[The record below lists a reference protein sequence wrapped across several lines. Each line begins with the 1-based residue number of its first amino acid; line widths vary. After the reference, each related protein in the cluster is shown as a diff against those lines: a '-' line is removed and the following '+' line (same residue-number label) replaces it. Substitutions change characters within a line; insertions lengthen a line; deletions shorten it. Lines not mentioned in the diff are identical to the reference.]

1 MKKSEVSNIRVLKG
15 TFEIANY
22 KKQEIKEYE
31 NNPFIEALP
40 PIFSDREIAD
50 KFYNIPIFEEEDRY
64 KDRKLR
70 FHLLKRIKNY
80 KQVLPM
86 HLNLEVKLSA
96 LIRRGYIA
104 RNPLDIDYFKRI
116 ENLIDLKDSKELT
129 HKDIDYKMVHMS
141 STADS
146 ITIIGISGMGKT
158 TAIERL
164 LLMYPQVIKHTNYN
178 NQHFTR
184 TQIVWLKID
193 CPYDGSLATL
203 FKSFFKSI
211 DDILGTRYLE
221 KYGYSNRV
229 TSSMMISMTQ
239 LASLYGIGVLVI
251 DEIQQL
257 VNTKNNMNEM
267 LDFFV
272 TLSNTV
278 GIPTVLIGT
287 AKAQEIFNKNF
298 RQARRAASNGCIMWD
313 RMDINDKYWKAFI
326 SKLWEMQCLQNYTE
340 LTDKLYSVFYEE
352 TQGITALAIN
362 LFILAQE
369 KAIVDREEKITIKLL
384 RETSKK
390 DLKMLQPMLKAIK
403 SNNLKNI
410 AKYDDI
416 SLYFETISNNNLQNM
431 DLYGRIRT
439 MFEDNKT
446 GLENNQK
453 NRAEN
458 IFTDLKILNIFQFL
472 TDDELKFIIK
482 KVIDTNPI
490 KSEYDEL
497 KGICIRQ
504 AINKNDRNKA
514 KQDEKGE
521 PIKINNN
528 GLVDIYEKAKKSN
541 KHPYELLEKQGY
553 IKNAKEYYKC

>member
-1 MKKSEVSNIRVLKG
+1 MKKAEINNIRVLKG
-15 TFEIANY
+15 TIEIANY
-22 KKQEIKEYE
+22 KRQEITEYA

-40 PIFSDREIAD
+40 PIFSDREIAN
-50 KFYNIPIFEEEDRY
+50 KFYNIPVFEEEDRY
-64 KDRKLR
+64 KDKKLR

-86 HLNLEVKLSA
+86 HLNLEAKLST

-104 RNPLDIDYFKRI
+104 RNPREFDYFKRI
-116 ENLIDLKDSKELT
+116 EYINDLKDCKELT
-129 HKDIDYKMVHMS
+129 YKDIDNKMENMS
-141 STADS
+141 STAECL
-146 ITIIGISGMGKT
+146 TMIGISGMGKT

-164 LLMYPQVIKHTNYN
+164 LLMYPQVIIHTNYN
-178 NQHFTR
+178 DQHFTR

-193 CPYDGSLATL
+193 CPYDGNLATL

-211 DDILGTRYLE
+211 DDILGTKYLE

-229 TSSMMISMTQ
+229 TSSMMLSMTQ

-251 DEIQQL
+251 DELQQL
-257 VNTKNNMNEM
+257 VNTKNSMDEM

-298 RQARRAASNGCIMWD
+298 RRARRAASNGCIMWD

-326 SKLWEMQCLQNYTE
+326 GRLWKMQCLQNYTE
-340 LTDKLYSVFYEE
+340 LTDKLYKVFYEE

-369 KAIVDREEKITIKLL
+369 KAIVDKDEKITTKLL
-384 RETSKK
+384 RETSEN

-403 SNNLKNI
+403 RNNLKDI

-416 SLYFETISNNNLQNM
+416 SFYFETISNNNLQNM
-431 DLYGRIRT
+431 DLYGRIQEE
-439 MFEDNKT
+439 FEDAKSSIENKQRNRN
-446 GLENNQK
+446 ENLFVEL
-453 NRAEN
+453 RTLS
-458 IFTDLKILNIFQFL
+458 IFHFL
-472 TDDELKFIIK
+472 TDKELRSIIK
-482 KVIDTNPI
+482 NEIETNSITLEYNEI
-490 KSEYDEL
+490 KEV
-497 KGICIRQ
+497 CIRK
-504 AINKNDRNKA
+504 AMNKNDKNRDKQEA
-514 KQDEKGE
+514 KNEL
-521 PIKINNN
+521 IKIGNNE
-528 GLVDIYEKAKKSN
+528 LLAIHEEAMKDK
-541 KHPYELLEKQGY
+541 KHPNEVLEKQGY
-553 IKNAKEYYKC
+553 IKNSKELY